1 MTSIIR
7 FTPLSGAK
15 DEKPL
20 CYLLQVDEFR
30 FLLDCGWNEN
40 LDMEVVENIRKHMHS
55 IDAVLLSHPDIYH
68 VGALPYLVG
77 KCGLSCPI
85 YATIPVHKMGQ
96 MFVYDFYLSHHNYK
110 DFEFYSLDDV
120 DTTFEKIEQLKYS
133 QHVSL
138 KGRGHGLSITPYLA
152 GHMIGGTMWKIMK
165 EGEEDIIYAVDFNH
179 KKEIHLNG
187 AVLET
192 FSRPALLITDA
203 FNAVKQQA
211 RRRERDIQL
220 MNKILATVRKDG
232 NVLLACDTAGRIL
245 ELTQLLD
252 QLWRSQDSGLSVYSL
267 VVMNNVVYNT
277 VEFAKSQVEW
287 MSDKMMK
294 SFEALRTNPFSFK
307 HVVQC
312 HTMKEL
318 EEVPSPKVVL
328 ASTADMNS
336 GFSRELFIQWAPDPK
351 NTVIFT
357 YCTAPGSLARHLI
370 DNPDTKSIEMD
381 VHKKVKLEG
390 AELAEFLENEKDK
403 ARLTKMSR
411 KSLDSESRDNVFKQ
425 ESESEDEEEP
435 MEMKSKY
442 DLMLTD
448 EKLRSKSSFF
458 KQAKIY
464 PMFPYKEE
472 RLKWDD
478 YGEVIKPEDFM
489 ITETMMLDPPEMPE
503 ELIDQQ
509 TMEDMKEEMELLEIK
524 EPPTKCV
531 TQRINLEIRCQLAYI
546 DFEGR
551 SDGESVK
558 RILSLVKPRQLI
570 LVHATEKATEALAE
584 HCKKSTTMTISN
596 IYTPMVNETVDATR
610 ESHIYQVKLKDALVS
625 SLNFSTSQDIEL
637 AWVDGQLVMEERG
650 EKFEK
655 NEAGTITTVAADIQ
669 KKEVVPVLEQ
679 MPQEIVPG
687 HSSVFI
693 GEPRLSDFKQ
703 VLTRNGIQAEFAGGA
718 LICNNVVA
726 VKRTETGKITL
737 EGGLCHEYY
746 QIREL
751 LYEQYAI
758 V

>member
-7 FTPLSGAK
+7 FTPLSGAQ

-30 FLLDCGWNEN
+30 FLLDCGWDEN
-40 LDMEVVENIRKHMHS
+40 LDLEVVENIRKHLHS

-77 KCGLSCPI
+77 KCGLNCPI

-96 MFVYDFYLSHHNYK
+96 MFVYDFYQSHHNYK
-110 DFEFYSLDDV
+110 NFEHYTLDDV
-120 DTTFEKIEQLKYS
+120 DAAFDKIEQLKYS

-192 FSRPALLITDA
+192 LSRPALLITDA

-220 MNKILATVRKDG
+220 MNQILTTVRKDG

-287 MSDKMMK
+287 MSDKMIK
-294 SFEALRTNPFSFK
+294 SFEATRTNPFSFK
-307 HVVQC
+307 HIVQC
-312 HTMKEL
+312 HSIKEV
-318 EEVPSPKVVL
+318 EDVPSPKVVL
-328 ASTADMNS
+328 ASTADLNS
-336 GFSRELFIQWAPDPK
+336 GFSREIFISWAPDPK

-357 YCTAPGSLARHLI
+357 YSTAPGSLARQLI
-370 DNPDTKSIEMD
+370 DNPDTKSIEIE
-381 VHKKVKLEG
+381 VNKKVKLEG
-390 AELAEFLENEKDK
+390 AELAEFLENEKEK
-403 ARLTKMSR
+403 ARLTRLTR
-411 KSLDSESRDNVFKQ
+411 KSLTSETGDNVFKQ
-425 ESESEDEEEP
+425 ESESEDEEENALDL
-435 MEMKSKY
+435 KSKY

-464 PMFPYKEE
+464 PMFPYKED

-478 YGEVIKPEDFM
+478 YGEVIRPEDYM
-489 ITETMMLDPPEMPE
+489 ITETMMLDQPEVPE
-503 ELIDQQ
+503 ENDEMKLQQ
-509 TMEDMKEEMELLEIK
+509 TLEDMKEEMELLEIK
-524 EPPTKCV
+524 EPPTKCISQ
-531 TQRINLEIRCQLAYI
+531 TIQLDIRCTLAYI

-570 LVHATEKATEALAE
+570 LVHATEQATRTLAD
-584 HCKKSTTMTISN
+584 HCRNSNNMTISN
-596 IYTPMVNETVDATR
+596 IYTPVVNETVDATR

-625 SLNFSTSQDIEL
+625 SLKFSTAQDIEL

-650 EKFEK
+650 EKFDKME
-655 NEAGTITTVAADIQ
+655 TDFQ

-679 MPQEIVPG
+679 MPQELVPG

-726 VKRTETGKITL
+726 VKRNETGKITL
-737 EGGLCHEYY
+737 EGGLCPEYY